1 MAFAEYDHYD
11 ALGLAQLVR
20 RGEVS
25 PLELV
30 DEAIARIERHNPT
43 LNAVVYKAYDEAR
56 AVAKSKLPDGPF
68 KGVPFLIK
76 DINLPVAGWPMTN
89 GSAWLRNYVSTEDC
103 ELVRRYRASGVV
115 LVGKTNTPEF
125 GIPGT
130 TEGRHLG
137 ICRNPWNPD
146 HSAGGSSGGAAS
158 AVASGMVAMAHGSDG
173 LGSIRIPAA
182 QCGLV
187 GVKPTQFRNPGG
199 PDDRN
204 RAHGLIVDHVL
215 TRSLR
220 DSAAMLDWTGYA
232 EDDAPYAPA
241 PKAGTYSDDIK
252 TPPGKLRIAFTTE
265 VPRKMPPHP
274 DVQAVFDATVKLLGE
289 LGHTM
294 IEKPELPID
303 WKKLYR
309 AQSAVSGAMFA
320 ASIDDWTAVLGHEP
334 REEDFE
340 PLAWAS
346 YRGSKQ
352 LSSSQIGTGLQNL
365 RLMSRHIAGTMAR
378 IRRAA
383 FARHAGAAARDR
395 PSRSCQC
402 RPSRI
407 QQAAIPRVRLYAA
420 LEHDRA
426 AFLLAA
432 ARHEFGQA
440 SHRHDVHGALR
451 RRVHVVPAGCAT
463 RTGASLAGPPSHG
476 LGIVAWPALQSTSS
490 AAVWPAAKR
499 PGRRRRPGA
508 RVVLHEMRPVRRHR
522 CAPDRQL
529 WPNWSVPI
537 PSARTI
543 GRTTPWACCTKRC
556 AGPAR

>member
-56 AVAKSKLPDGPF
+56 TVARSKLPDGPF

-89 GSAWLRNYVSTEDC
+89 GSAYLRNYVSAEDC

-137 ICRNPWNPD
+137 ICRNPWNPE
-146 HSAGGSSGGAAS
+146 HSSGGSSGGAAS

-204 RAHGLIVDHVL
+204 RAHGLVVDHVL

-241 PKAGTYSDDIK
+241 PKAGPYMDEIK
-252 TPPGKLRIAFTTE
+252 TAPGKLRIAFTTE
-265 VPRKMPPHP
+265 V
-274 DVQAVFDATVKLLGE
+274 T
-289 LGHTM
+289 
-294 IEKPELPID
+294 
-303 WKKLYR
+303 
-309 AQSAVSGAMFA
+309 
-320 ASIDDWTAVLGHEP
+320 
-334 REEDFE
+334 
-340 PLAWAS
+340 
-346 YRGSKQ
+346 
-352 LSSSQIGTGLQNL
+352 
-365 RLMSRHIAGTMAR
+365 
-378 IRRAA
+378 
-383 FARHAGAAARDR
+383 
-395 PSRSCQC
+395 C
-402 RPSRI
+402 
-407 QQAAIPRVRLYAA
+407 
-420 LEHDRA
+420 
-426 AFLLAA
+426 
-432 ARHEFGQA
+432 
-440 SHRHDVHGALR
+440 
-451 RRVHVVPAGCAT
+451 
-463 RTGASLAGPPSHG
+463 
-476 LGIVAWPALQSTSS
+476 
-490 AAVWPAAKR
+490 
-499 PGRRRRPGA
+499 
-508 RVVLHEMRPVRRHR
+508 
-522 CAPDRQL
+522 
-529 WPNWSVPI
+529 
-537 PSARTI
+537 
-543 GRTTPWACCTKRC
+543 KRC
-556 AGPAR
+556 SMRR